1 MAKMNVDYRVRMKA
15 GIIVAIFA
23 AAFVGVAVRVLAIQI
38 GDNERYRSVVVDQ
51 LTREATLSAKRGDIY
66 DTNMEVLATNVT
78 VWRVFISPRDIVAAE
93 NERQEA
99 LAKGGEAAEGV
110 STVPQATLIA
120 EGLSSI
126 LEGVTEEKILELA
139 ADTKKLD
146 KTVARNV
153 ENEVA
158 DKIRAFIDE
167 NDLESQVYL
176 EAGSKRAYN
185 YDNLAAHVLGFT
197 GTDGNGLFGLEKK
210 YDEQLSGKPGQYIIA
225 RDAYHREMPF
235 KYQSYIEAEDGL
247 GMVTTLDLRIQYE
260 LERQL
265 EATLVESGAG
275 NRVTG
280 IVMDVKTGAIRAM
293 ATKGDFDLNDPWTL
307 NESSALT
314 LANSGLAEGSEEYN
328 QLLSELRYA
337 MWNNKAVTET
347 YEPGS
352 TFKIITS
359 AMCLEEKAVSPS
371 DPFYCSGEL
380 MVEGWSK
387 PIHCHKRTGHGHVT
401 FAVGLQQSCNP
412 VLMTI
417 AQRLGIDKFVDYFSA
432 FGYREKTGIDLPG
445 EASTIFHSSMS
456 VVDLATAS
464 FGQNFRV
471 TPIAQLTAICAVAN
485 GGYLVTPHLL
495 EAFVDSEGKVV
506 ERYEATTRRQVVST
520 ETCRTLIDILE
531 EGVSGDGGAKNA
543 YVAGYRVA
551 AKTGTSEKRDKV
563 DENGEKSYRIGST
576 VAFAPAEDPQI
587 AVLIM
592 VDEPMNGSVYGSI
605 VAAPY
610 VANLLKVVLPY
621 MGIEASYTEEEL
633 AKLEVNLLDYTG
645 WLVEDAVKSMGY
657 VGLDYTVVGD
667 GTKVTAQIPAG
678 GSQLAKDTG
687 RVIFYCGDETPKDSV
702 TVPDVMGRSASVANK
717 MLIDAGLNIRIE
729 GTQNYGTGA
738 GAVVVSQS
746 PAAESAV
753 TPGTIVTVEFR
764 YLDGTD

>member
-1 MAKMNVDYRVRMKA
+1 MAKLSVDPGVRKKA
-15 GIIVAIFA
+15 RFVILIFVC
-23 AAFVGVAVRVLAIQI
+23 AFLLLSLRVLAIQV
-38 GDNERYRSVVVDQ
+38 GDYERYQQIVVDQ
-51 LTREATLSAKRGDIY
+51 LTREAKINAERGDIY

-78 VWRVFISPRDIVAAE
+78 VWRVFISPRDIAAAE
-93 NERQEA
+93 KERLETI
-99 LAKGGEAAEGV
+99 AKGGEAAEKA
-110 STVPQATLIA
+110 SRVPQAQLIA
-120 EGLSSI
+120 EGLSGI
-126 LEGVTEEKILELA
+126 LDVTAEKVLELA
-139 ADTKKLD
+139 ADTSKLD

-153 ENEVA
+153 EETAA
-158 DKIRAFIDE
+158 DRIRAFIDE
-167 NDLESQVYL
+167 HGLESQIYL

-197 GTDGNGLFGLEKK
+197 GTDGTGLFGLEKK
-210 YDEQLSGKPGQYIIA
+210 YDEQLSGEAGQYIIA

-247 GMVTTLDLRIQYE
+247 NMVTTIDLRIQYE

-265 EATLVESGAG
+265 EATLADSGAA
-275 NRVTG
+275 NRVCG
-280 IVMDVKTGAIRAM
+280 IAMDVKTGAIRAM
-293 ATKGDFDLNDPWTL
+293 ATKGDFDLNDPFTL
-307 NESSALT
+307 NEASALT
-314 LANSGLAEGSEEYN
+314 LANSGYAEGSDEYKA
-328 QLLSELRYA
+328 LLSELRYA
-337 MWNNKAVTET
+337 MWNNKAVTEL

-359 AMCLEEKAVSPS
+359 AMCLEEGVVTPT
-371 DPFYCSGEL
+371 DQFYCSGGL

-387 PIHCHKRTGHGHVT
+387 PIHCHKTSGHGHVT
-401 FAVGLQQSCNP
+401 FTTGLQQSCNP

-417 AQRLGIDKFVDYFSA
+417 AQRLGIDKFVSYFSA
-432 FGYREKTGIDLPG
+432 FGYKEKTGIDLPG

-456 VVDLATAS
+456 IVDLATAS
-464 FGQNFRV
+464 FGQNFKV

-495 EAFVDSEGKVV
+495 EAFVDGEGNVV
-506 ERYEATTRRQVVST
+506 ERYEDTTRRQVVST
-520 ETCRTLIDILE
+520 ETCETLIDILE

-551 AKTGTSEKRDKV
+551 AKTGTSQKRDKM
-563 DENGEKSYRIGST
+563 DANGQDTLRVGSC

-610 VANLLKVVLPY
+610 VANFLKVVLPY
-621 MGIEASYTEEEL
+621 MGIEASYTEAEL

-657 VGLDYTVVGD
+657 VGLDYEVVGD

-687 RVIFYCGDETPKDSV
+687 KVIFYCGDAEPKNTV
-702 TVPDVMGRSASVANK
+702 TVPDVMGRSASAANK
-717 MLIDAGLNIRIE
+717 LLIDAGLNIRIE
-729 GTQNYGTGA
+729 GTQNYQSGA

-746 PAAESAV
+746 PAAEAVV

>member
-1 MAKMNVDYRVRMKA
+1 MAKLSVSPKVRSKS
-15 GIIVAIFA
+15 GIVI
-23 AAFVGVAVRVLAIQI
+23 AFFVCAFLLLSLRVLFIQT
-38 GDNERYRSVVVDQ
+38 GDYESYQRTVVDQ
-51 LTREATLSAKRGDIY
+51 LTREAKINADRGDIY
-66 DTNMEVLATNVT
+66 DANMEVLATNVT
-78 VWRVFISPRDIVAAE
+78 VWRVFISPRDIAAAE
-93 NERQEA
+93 KARLETI
-99 LAKGGEAAEGV
+99 AKGGEKAKDA
-110 STVPQATLIA
+110 SRVPQAELIA
-120 EGLSSI
+120 EGLSGI
-126 LEGVTEEKILELA
+126 LDITAEKVLELA
-139 ADTKKLD
+139 ADTTKLD
-146 KTVARNV
+146 KTIARNV
-153 ENEVA
+153 EEEQA
-158 DKIRAFIDE
+158 DLVRAFIDA
-167 NDLESQVYL
+167 NGLESQIHL
-176 EAGSKRAYN
+176 EAAFKRVYN

-210 YDEQLSGKPGQYIIA
+210 YDEQLSGEQGQYIVA

-247 GMVTTLDLRIQYE
+247 NMVTTLDLRIQYE

-265 EATLVESGAG
+265 EATLVESGAC
-275 NRVTG
+275 NRVCG
-280 IVMDVKTGAIRAM
+280 IAMDVKTGGILAM

-307 NESSALT
+307 NESYALA
-314 LANSGLAEGSEEYN
+314 LANSGYAEGSDEYN
-328 QLLSELRYA
+328 SLLSELRYA
-337 MWNNKAVTET
+337 MWNNKAVTEL

-359 AMCLEEKAVSPS
+359 AMCLEEGKVTPN
-371 DPFYCSGEL
+371 DQFYCSGGL

-401 FAVGLQQSCNP
+401 FTTGLQQSCNP

-417 AQRLGIDKFVDYFSA
+417 AQRLGIDKFVSYFSA
-432 FGYREKTGIDLPG
+432 FGYKEKTGIDLPG
-445 EASTIFHSSMS
+445 EASTIFHSSMGI
-456 VVDLATAS
+456 VDLATAS
-464 FGQNFRV
+464 FGQNFKV
-471 TPIAQLTAICAVAN
+471 TPISQLTAICAVAN

-495 EAFVDSEGKVV
+495 KAFVDDEGNVV
-506 ERYEATTRRQVVST
+506 ERHDDTTRRQVVST
-520 ETCRTLIDILE
+520 KTCETLVKILE

-563 DENGEKSYRIGST
+563 DAYGEKSLRVGSC

-610 VANLLKVVLPY
+610 VANFLKVVLPY
-621 MGIEASYTEEEL
+621 MGIEAHYTESEL

-645 WLVEDAVKSMGY
+645 WLVSDAVTSMGY
-657 VGLDYTVVGD
+657 VGLDHEVVGD
-667 GTKVTAQIPAG
+667 GEKVTAQIPAG

-687 RVIFYCGDETPKDSV
+687 KVIFYCGEAAPKDTV
-702 TVPDVMGRSASVANK
+702 TVPDVVGRSASAANK
-717 MLIDAGLNIRIE
+717 LLIDAGLNIRIE
-729 GTQNYGTGA
+729 GTQNYQSGT

-746 PAAESAV
+746 PAPETVV

>member
-1 MAKMNVDYRVRMKA
+1 MAKLSVDPGVRKKA
-15 GIIVAIFA
+15 RFVILIFVC
-23 AAFVGVAVRVLAIQI
+23 AFLLLSLRVLAIQV
-38 GDNERYRSVVVDQ
+38 GDYERYQQIVVDQ
-51 LTREATLSAKRGDIY
+51 LTREAKINAERGDIY

-78 VWRVFISPRDIVAAE
+78 VWRVFISPRDIAAAE
-93 NERQEA
+93 KERLETI
-99 LAKGGEAAEGV
+99 AKGGEAAEKA
-110 STVPQATLIA
+110 SRVPQAQLIA
-120 EGLSSI
+120 EGLSGI
-126 LEGVTEEKILELA
+126 LDVTAEKVLELA
-139 ADTKKLD
+139 ADTSKLD

-153 ENEVA
+153 EETEA
-158 DKIRAFIDE
+158 DLIRAFIDE
-167 NDLESQVYL
+167 HGLESQIYL

-197 GTDGNGLFGLEKK
+197 GTDGTGLFGLEKK
-210 YDEQLSGKPGQYIIA
+210 YDEQLSGEAGQYIIA

-247 GMVTTLDLRIQYE
+247 NMVTTIDLRIQYE

-265 EATLVESGAG
+265 EATLADSGAA
-275 NRVTG
+275 NRVCG
-280 IVMDVKTGAIRAM
+280 IAMDVKTGAIRAM
-293 ATKGDFDLNDPWTL
+293 ATKGDFDLNDPFTL
-307 NESSALT
+307 NEASALT
-314 LANSGLAEGSEEYN
+314 LANSGYAEGSDEYKA
-328 QLLSELRYA
+328 LLSELRYA
-337 MWNNKAVTET
+337 MWNNKAVTEL

-359 AMCLEEKAVSPS
+359 AMCLEEGVVTPT
-371 DPFYCSGEL
+371 DQFYCSGGL

-387 PIHCHKRTGHGHVT
+387 PIHCHKTSGHGHVT
-401 FAVGLQQSCNP
+401 FTTGLQQSCNP

-417 AQRLGIDKFVDYFSA
+417 AQRLGIDKFVSYFSA
-432 FGYREKTGIDLPG
+432 FGYKEKTGIDLPG

-456 VVDLATAS
+456 IVDLATAS
-464 FGQNFRV
+464 FGQNFKV

-495 EAFVDSEGKVV
+495 EAFVDGEGNVV
-506 ERYEATTRRQVVST
+506 ERYEDTTRRQVVST
-520 ETCRTLIDILE
+520 ETCETLIDILE

-551 AKTGTSEKRDKV
+551 AKTGTSQKRDKM
-563 DENGEKSYRIGST
+563 DANGQDTLRVGSC

-610 VANLLKVVLPY
+610 VANFLKVVLPY
-621 MGIEASYTEEEL
+621 MGIEASYTEAEL

-657 VGLDYTVVGD
+657 VGLDYEVVGD

-687 RVIFYCGDETPKDSV
+687 KVIFYCGDAEPKNTV
-702 TVPDVMGRSASVANK
+702 TVPDVMGRSASAANK
-717 MLIDAGLNIRIE
+717 LLIDAGLNIRIE
-729 GTQNYGTGA
+729 GTQNYQSGA

-746 PAAESAV
+746 PAAEAVV

>member
-1 MAKMNVDYRVRMKA
+1 MAKLSVDPGVRKKA
-15 GIIVAIFA
+15 RFVILIFVC
-23 AAFVGVAVRVLAIQI
+23 AFLLLSLRVLAIQV
-38 GDNERYRSVVVDQ
+38 GDYERYQQIVVDQ
-51 LTREATLSAKRGDIY
+51 LTREAKINAERGDIY

-78 VWRVFISPRDIVAAE
+78 VWRVFISPRDIAAAE
-93 NERQEA
+93 KERLETI
-99 LAKGGEAAEGV
+99 AKGGEAAEKV
-110 STVPQATLIA
+110 SRVPQAQLIA
-120 EGLSSI
+120 EGLSGI
-126 LEGVTEEKILELA
+126 LDVTAEKVLELA
-139 ADTKKLD
+139 ADTSKLD

-153 ENEVA
+153 EEIAA
-158 DKIRAFIDE
+158 DLIRAFIDE
-167 NDLESQVYL
+167 HGLESQIYL

-197 GTDGNGLFGLEKK
+197 GTDGTGLFGLEKK
-210 YDEQLSGKPGQYIIA
+210 YDEQLSGEAGQYIIA

-247 GMVTTLDLRIQYE
+247 NMVTTIDLRIQYE

-265 EATLVESGAG
+265 EATLADSGAA
-275 NRVTG
+275 NRVCG
-280 IVMDVKTGAIRAM
+280 IAMDVKTGAIRAM
-293 ATKGDFDLNDPWTL
+293 ATKGDFDLNDPFTL
-307 NESSALT
+307 NEASALT
-314 LANSGLAEGSEEYN
+314 LANSGYAEGSDEYKA
-328 QLLSELRYA
+328 LLSELRYA
-337 MWNNKAVTET
+337 MWNNKAVTEL

-359 AMCLEEKAVSPS
+359 AMCLEEGVVTPT
-371 DPFYCSGEL
+371 DQFYCSGGL

-387 PIHCHKRTGHGHVT
+387 PIHCHKTSGHGHVT
-401 FAVGLQQSCNP
+401 FTTGLQQSCNP

-417 AQRLGIDKFVDYFSA
+417 AQRLGIDKFVSYFSA
-432 FGYREKTGIDLPG
+432 FGYKEKTGIDLPG

-456 VVDLATAS
+456 IVDLATAS
-464 FGQNFRV
+464 FGQNFKV

-495 EAFVDSEGKVV
+495 EAFVDGEGNVV
-506 ERYEATTRRQVVST
+506 ERYEDTTRRQVVST
-520 ETCRTLIDILE
+520 ETCETLIDILE

-551 AKTGTSEKRDKV
+551 AKTGTSQKRDKM
-563 DENGEKSYRIGST
+563 DANGQDTLRVGSC

-610 VANLLKVVLPY
+610 VANFLKVVLPY
-621 MGIEASYTEEEL
+621 MGIEASYTEAEL

-645 WLVEDAVKSMGY
+645 WLVEDAIKSMGY
-657 VGLDYTVVGD
+657 VGLDYEVVGD

-687 RVIFYCGDETPKDSV
+687 KVIFYCGDAEPKNTV
-702 TVPDVMGRSASVANK
+702 TVPDVMGRSASAANK
-717 MLIDAGLNIRIE
+717 LLIDAGLNIRIE
-729 GTQNYGTGA
+729 GTQNYQSGA

-746 PAAESAV
+746 PAAEAVV